1 MTSRIWSWVM
11 NPSSRPRA
19 MRSTTAADVAPSLAP
34 PLDRDAVA
42 FFAAVRFVGTAFR
55 ALVLGARAFGVP
67 AFGAPAFGVPAFA
80 AAGFEAAALVGA
92 FAEVADAT
100 FGFALAAAAGGAFVL
115 PGAETLAL
123 VAAAAFAGAA
133 FVIFVSF
140 VAAGFAAGRLVVV
153 VVATGYF
160 LLWPA
165 NTAAGLIACSSCSR
179 SPTSAWNCRSSSLM
193 SLLSLSLSP
202 SSRTPTL
209 MSAWRSAS
217 R

>member
-19 MRSTTAADVAPSLAP
+19 MRSTTAADVAPSVAP

-55 ALVLGARAFGVP
+55 ALVL
-67 AFGAPAFGVPAFA
+67 GAPAFGVPAFA

-92 FAEVADAT
+92 FAEVADAA

-115 PGAETLAL
+115 LGAETGAL

-179 SPTSAWNCRSSSLM
+179 
-193 SLLSLSLSP
+193 
-202 SSRTPTL
+202 
-209 MSAWRSAS
+209 
-217 R
+217 